1 MKAKI
6 ILSCVIILIMSN
18 SCSSIK
24 SKIANNN
31 KSTMSLLDKLYLEN
45 NNSFY
50 IKSSYTT
57 VSKVWS
63 YHNDTITIFKLKE
76 GKVYEEQNFSSKQ
89 LSDKIIVNKNDLFE
103 LDKCIELDGDIFGI
117 RIKQSDQEILEN
129 LPMSIEC
136 FVKNQYKSDFFNSI
150 VNDIKIYK
158 ILE

>member
-1 MKAKI
+1 MKTKI
-6 ILSCVIILIMSN
+6 ILSSVIILVMFN

-31 KSTMSLLDKLYLEN
+31 KFTMSLLDKLYLEN

-63 YHNDTITIFKLKE
+63 YHNDTITIFKLKD
-76 GKVYEEQNFSSKQ
+76 GKVYEEQNFSSKW
-89 LSDKIIVNKNDLFE
+89 LSDKTILDKNDLFE
-103 LDKCIELDGDIFGI
+103 LDKCMELDGDIFGI
-117 RIKQSDQEILEN
+117 RIKQSNQEILEN
-129 LPMSIEC
+129 LPINIGC
-136 FVKNQYKSDFFNSI
+136 FVKDQYKSDFFNSI
-150 VNDIKIYK
+150 VNDIKTYK